1 DETPIVD
8 WVTAG
13 LPEAERRGLG
23 GLKREPGPDQA
34 GKTAEKAFD
43 TSIMEIADDIAFG
56 VHDLE
61 DAIALE
67 LVGRQALEAEIGELL
82 EGEWAKARGLGGVL
96 DRLFP
101 RNAEGEDASA
111 WRKQGIGSLVHAFLA
126 SVEVAEAAAFDTP
139 LLRYRA
145 RLQPEAEALLDALK
159 GFVGR
164 EVIQAPAVQTLE
176 YRGQQI
182 VMRLFAALASDP
194 GRLLKTG
201 FARRWREAESEPAG
215 LRVVCDYIA
224 GMTDEYASRM
234 YERLFMPRQG
244 TVFER
249 L

>member
-1 DETPIVD
+1 MGDLLGDD
-8 WVTAG
+8 WA
-13 LPEAERRGLG
+13 R
-23 GLKREPGPDQA
+23 
-34 GKTAEKAFD
+34 
-43 TSIMEIADDIAFG
+43 
-56 VHDLE
+56 
-61 DAIALE
+61 
-67 LVGRQALEAEIGELL
+67 
-82 EGEWAKARGLGGVL
+82 ARGLHGVL
-96 DRLFP
+96 DGLFP
-101 RNAEGEDASA
+101 TSGDEETASA
-111 WRKQGIGSLVHAFLA
+111 WRKQAIGSLVHAFLA
-126 SVEVAEAAAFDTP
+126 SVQVEPAEGFQTP

-145 RLQPEAEALLDALK
+145 RLEPEAGRLLEALK

-194 GRLLKTG
+194 DRLLKRG
-201 FARRWREAESEPAG
+201 FARRWREADSPAAG

-224 GMTDEYASRM
+224 GMTDEYATRM